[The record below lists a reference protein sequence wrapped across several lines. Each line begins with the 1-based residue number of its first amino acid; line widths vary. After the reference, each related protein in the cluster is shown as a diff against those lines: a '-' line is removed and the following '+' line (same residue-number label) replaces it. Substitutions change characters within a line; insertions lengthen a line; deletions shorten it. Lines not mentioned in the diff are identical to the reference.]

1 MRTAARFL
9 PPLLWACSPSWT
21 LTLLVCLLGPLQFW
35 YVVWVFFVYI
45 MCIIITIIDTL
56 PFQSSDYDH
65 GQGLNA
71 NGALTALIPVLRA
84 LAVQLK
90 KALLVAALDGLCVVP
105 AVDSDTLNR
114 AVSLICADGTT
125 RLDRALA
132 IAACVHQTATSLVR
146 F

>member
-1 MRTAARFL
+1 MGVLAELDIDFVGLFVGAT
-9 PPLLWACSPSWT
+9 SV
-21 LTLLVCLLGPLQFW
+21 LVCRLGVFLCVQ
-35 YVVWVFFVYI
+35 YVYYYYYR
-45 MCIIITIIDTL
+45 IIDTL

-90 KALLVAALDGLCVVP
+90 TAHLVAAIDSLACVVP
-105 AVDSDTLNR
+105 AVDSVTLNR